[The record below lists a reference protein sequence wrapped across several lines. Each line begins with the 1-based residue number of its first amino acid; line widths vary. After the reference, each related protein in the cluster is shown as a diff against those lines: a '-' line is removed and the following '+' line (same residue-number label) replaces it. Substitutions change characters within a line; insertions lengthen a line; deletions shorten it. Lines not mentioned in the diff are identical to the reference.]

1 MKMKGITAMTLAVTM
16 GLGMQFVNP
25 SALVNSNVQAIG
37 MQSAEAGMLDGV
49 GASLAKARNSVTSSV
64 KHSVD
69 KALNVDMDGL
79 TKHQKSMK
87 RNLVLATLFTAGAQ
101 YNLVDAG
108 DMLAV
113 GNTAELAS
121 FASRDKNVY
130 NADMGIPYKFA
141 EMNGVPSG
149 IGQKIGMRL
158 STADAA
164 TKQNILDRLKWSRE
178 NRAMASL
185 FKGLAL
191 RDAAFVV
198 KEGGKGVASAKKN
211 GDVNGIL
218 NQVNQLVSVA
228 KDTQAICKNLG
239 AKTGAMDREL
249 KSVESQYKIPKVDKS
264 RMDAIKSNI
273 VME

>member
-16 GLGMQFVNP
+16 GLGMQFVNL

-185 FKGLAL
+185 FKGLAV

-198 KEGGKGVASAKKN
+198 KEGVKGVASAKKN

-218 NQVNQLVSVA
+218 NQVRL
-228 KDTQAICKNLG
+228 
-239 AKTGAMDREL
+239 M
-249 KSVESQYKIPKVDKS
+249 S
-264 RMDAIKSNI
+264 R
-273 VME
+273 